1 MRRSS
6 KIRRKKRNGNSDF
19 VKAAEYRQLYDLL
32 LSLMDKIVMIFGE
45 EKMAVK
51 ELAEIVDA
59 GLDAL
64 GLGVVPLTMD
74 QVVLGDLKRTRLH
87 EVKVLFITWN
97 ERWEDTA
104 EYRGRGLLSD
114 EEKEVLKNCGI
125 SLSQSMLEQSM
136 EDEFYMYMAFAKP
149 TDELYF
155 SYSVTDSDGSALR
168 PSLLQ
173 KNISQLFPKLKRKQY
188 PEEERRYYFNLEDS
202 REFLIESFL
211 QAKTEPEKVRKNRA
225 FVMLAKYWLEQSEG
239 RKELEK
245 YGHWIENAYQEPELS
260 EELLEQL
267 YGKELSGSVTRLER
281 FAACPYQY
289 FCIYGLELREREEYK
304 IRPIDLGNLF
314 HKALEC
320 FSRKVKRVGI

>member
-1 MRRSS
+1 M
-6 KIRRKKRNGNSDF
+6 
-19 VKAAEYRQLYDLL
+19 
-32 LSLMDKIVMIFGE
+32 E
-45 EKMAVK
+45 EKVI
-51 ELAEIVDA
+51 EIKS
-59 GLDAL
+59 
-64 GLGVVPLTMD
+64 LGVNY
-74 QVVLGDLKRTRLH
+74 G
-87 EVKVLFITWN
+87 
-97 ERWEDTA
+97 
-104 EYRGRGLLSD
+104 
-114 EEKEVLKNCGI
+114 EKEVLKNCGI
-125 SLSQSMLEQSM
+125 SLSQSLLEQSM

-245 YGHWIENAYQEPELS
+245 YGHWIENEYREPELS

-320 FSRKVKRVGI
+320 FSRKVKESEYSWKNIPYEVQEQYI

>member
-1 MRRSS
+1 MV
-6 KIRRKKRNGNSDF
+6 F
-19 VKAAEYRQLYDLL
+19 LYQQ
-32 LSLMDKIVMIFGE
+32 SL
-45 EKMAVK
+45 
-51 ELAEIVDA
+51 
-59 GLDAL
+59 
-64 GLGVVPLTMD
+64 
-74 QVVLGDLKRTRLH
+74 
-87 EVKVLFITWN
+87 
-97 ERWEDTA
+97 
-104 EYRGRGLLSD
+104 
-114 EEKEVLKNCGI
+114 
-125 SLSQSMLEQSM
+125 LEQSM

-281 FAACPYQY
+281 FAASISIFLYLWS
-289 FCIYGLELREREEYK
+289 GTK
-304 IRPIDLGNLF
+304 
-314 HKALEC
+314 
-320 FSRKVKRVGI
+320 RKRRI